1 MLIADYPLPITY
13 YLLPNKYMKD
23 FLKFTFASVV
33 GSVVAIALLL
43 TVSVGGLV
51 SVIISMAA
59 NPKDSGP
66 EVEDKTVLVL
76 DLGTTIQ
83 DAKVTSTT
91 SEALEEVFSGEETAT
106 LGLRSVVS
114 AIDEAAKDKR
124 IVGLYIEGSNAPGA
138 TGLANLEEVR
148 AALERFQESGK
159 DIIAYDMDWTEAEY
173 YLASVANKIVVNPL
187 GSLELNGFSSEVM
200 FLTGALEK
208 FGIGVQVTRV
218 GKYKSAVEPFLLKQM
233 SPENR
238 QQLQGLLGDI
248 WQNYLESVASSREL
262 TVDGLQAIANSQGI
276 FIADTALST
285 KLVDEVAYP
294 DEIIEELKEK
304 TGKDED
310 DKSFRQISLGT
321 YSKVSDVVTAS
332 SGKVDSKNKIA
343 IVYAEGEIV
352 DGEGNPKQIGGDRL
366 AKELRKVRQDEKV
379 KAVVLRVNSPGGS
392 VTASE
397 IISREVELIV
407 AQEKPVVVSM
417 GNLAASGGYWISMN
431 ADKILAEENT
441 ITGSI
446 GVFGILFNVQ
456 KLARDNGI
464 TWDAVT
470 TSDLANINTVS
481 RPKTAKEL
489 ALIQNIVDL
498 IYNRFIKN
506 VAEARQLPETKVR
519 EIAQGRVWSG
529 IDAKDLGLVD
539 EIGGIEQAIEVAAVE
554 AELGDDWKVEEYPKF
569 RSFEQQILE
578 RLSGARYGKIA
589 VTPAD
594 PLMAEFNKLQEE
606 LAILRAMNDPKGVY
620 VRLPFNLRID

>member
-1 MLIADYPLPITY
+1 
-13 YLLPNKYMKD
+13 MKD

-33 GSVVAIALLL
+33 GSIVAIALLL
-43 TVSVGGLV
+43 TVGVGGML

-59 NPKDSGP
+59 NAKDSGP

-91 SEALEEVFSGEETAT
+91 SEALEEVFSGDETAT
-106 LGLRSVVS
+106 LALRNVVS

-124 IVGLYIEGSNAPGA
+124 IIGLYIEGSNAPGA

-148 AALERFQESGK
+148 AALERFKESGK
-159 DIIAYDMDWTEAEY
+159 EIIAYDMDWTEAEY

-276 FIADTALST
+276 FVADTALGS
-285 KLVDEVAYP
+285 KLVDRVAYP

-304 TGKDED
+304 TGKDEE

-321 YSKVSDVVTAS
+321 YSKVSDVVKAS

-352 DGEGNPKQIGGDRL
+352 DGEGSPKQIGGDRL

-397 IISREVELIV
+397 IINREVELIV
-407 AQEKPVVVSM
+407 AEEKPVVVSM

-446 GVFGILFNVQ
+446 GVFGMLFNVQ
-456 KLARDNGI
+456 KLANDNGI

-506 VAEARQLPETKVR
+506 VADARQLPETKVR
-519 EIAQGRVWSG
+519 DIAQGRVWSG
-529 IDAKDLGLVD
+529 VDAKDLGLVD
-539 EIGGIEQAIEVAAVE
+539 EIGGIERAIEVAAVE
-554 AELGDDWKVEEYPKF
+554 AELGDDWKIEEYPKF
-569 RSFEQQILE
+569 RSFEEQIFE
-578 RLSGARYGKIA
+578 RLSGARSDNLA
-589 VTPAD
+589 VTPVD

-606 LAILRAMNDPKGVY
+606 LATLRAMNDPKGVY

>member
-1 MLIADYPLPITY
+1 
-13 YLLPNKYMKD
+13 MKD

-33 GSVVAIALLL
+33 GSIVAIALLL
-43 TVSVGGLV
+43 TVGVGGLL
-51 SVIISMAA
+51 SLIISIAA
-59 NPKDSGP
+59 NSKDSGP
-66 EVEDKTVLVL
+66 EVENKTVLVL

-91 SEALEEVFSGEETAT
+91 SEALGEVFSGDEAAT
-106 LGLRSVVS
+106 LALRSVVK
-114 AIDEAAKDKR
+114 AIDKAAEDKR
-124 IVGLYIEGSNAPGA
+124 IISLYIQGSNVPGA

-148 AALERFQESGK
+148 EALERFKASGK
-159 DIIAYDMDWTEAEY
+159 EIIAYDMDWTEAEY
-173 YLASVANKIVVNPL
+173 YLASVANQIAINPL
-187 GSLELNGFSSEVM
+187 GSLEFNGFSSEVM
-200 FLTGALEK
+200 FLSGALEK

-218 GKYKSAVEPFLLKQM
+218 GKYKSAVEPLLRKQM

-248 WQNYLESVASSREL
+248 WSNYLQSVASSREL
-262 TVDGLQAIANSQGI
+262 TVDALQAIANSQGI
-276 FIADTALST
+276 LIADTALNSQ
-285 KLVDEVAYP
+285 LIDRVAYP

-321 YSKVSDVVTAS
+321 YSQVSDVVKAAR
-332 SGKVDSKNKIA
+332 GKVDSKNQIA

-352 DGEGNPKQIGGDRL
+352 DGEGTPKQIGGDRL
-366 AKELRKVRQDEKV
+366 AKELRKIRLDDKV

-397 IISREVELIV
+397 VIGREMELI
-407 AQEKPVVVSM
+407 AAEKPVVVSM
-417 GNLAASGGYWISMN
+417 GNFAASGGYWISMKAN
-431 ADKILAEENT
+431 KILAEENT

-456 KLARDNGI
+456 KLANDNGI
-464 TWDAVT
+464 TWDAVS

-481 RPKTAKEL
+481 RPKTPEEL

-498 IYNRFIKN
+498 IYDRFIKN

-519 EIAQGRVWSG
+519 EIAEGRVWSG
-529 IDAKDLGLVD
+529 NDAKDLGLVD
-539 EIGGIEQAIEVAAVE
+539 DIGGIDEAVKVAALE

-569 RSFEQQILE
+569 RSFEEQILE
-578 RLSGARYGKIA
+578 RLSTAKIETSNTKENLL
-589 VTPAD
+589 V
-594 PLMAEFNKLQEE
+594 AEFEKLQAE
-606 LAILRAMNDPKGVY
+606 LGVLKAMNDPKGIY

>member
-1 MLIADYPLPITY
+1 
-13 YLLPNKYMKD
+13 MKD

-43 TVSVGGLV
+43 TVSVGGLL
-51 SVIISMAA
+51 SLIIAMAA
-59 NPKDSGP
+59 NAKDSGP

-91 SEALEEVFSGEETAT
+91 SEALEEVLSGDETAT

-124 IVGLYIEGSNAPGA
+124 IVGLYIEGSNAPGG

-148 AALERFQESGK
+148 AALERFKESGK
-159 DIIAYDMDWTEAEY
+159 DIIAYDMDWTEPEY

-187 GSLELNGFSSEVM
+187 GSLEFNGLSFEAM

-218 GKYKSAVEPFLLKQM
+218 GKYKSAVEPVLLKQM
-233 SPENR
+233 SPESR
-238 QQLQGLLGDI
+238 QQFQELLGDI

-262 TVDGLQAIANSQGI
+262 TVDGLQTIANSQGI
-276 FIADTALST
+276 LIADTALSS

-310 DKSFRQISLGT
+310 DKSFRQISLRT
-321 YSKVSDVVTAS
+321 YSKVSDVVEAS
-332 SGKVDSKNKIA
+332 DGKADSKNKIA

-352 DGEGNPKQIGGDRL
+352 NGEGTPRQIGGDRL

-397 IISREVELIV
+397 VIGREVELIV
-407 AQEKPVVVSM
+407 AEGTPVIVSM

-446 GVFGILFNVQ
+446 GVYGLLFNVQ
-456 KLARDNGI
+456 KLANDNGI

-470 TSDLANINTVS
+470 TGDLANLNTVS

-529 IDAKDLGLVD
+529 VDAKDLGLVD
-539 EIGGIEQAIEVAAVE
+539 EIGGIERAIEVAAVE

-578 RLSGARYGKIA
+578 RLSGAKSGNVA

-606 LAILRAMNDPKGVY
+606 LAVLRGMNDPKGIY